1 MALSI
6 GNANLSLTEHLSAP
20 PKASLQI
27 LGTHNVNEDNNIIDF
42 DIWVDCSKT
51 VGIRSAKFLTEND
64 VESRCWS
71 YSADCD
77 NGDPRDILGGWL
89 DDWLNYD
96 DADDQSW
103 TLHKSGHFL
112 NGDCTALRTHIER
125 LAQKTA
131 YGGSVEVSFHTP
143 SIQSEARNNASA
155 ENGHI
160 AQVFLEW
167 AFECPFTPTDKVW
180 SELVMNAMVDHKKGW
195 IEPDVPRPSHG
206 MSPLRRAMRDN
217 GTSRV
222 VSRDQNANGVTHSI
236 RQFSSWGGDS
246 SA

>member
-77 NGDPRDILGGWL
+77 NGDPKDILGGWL
-89 DDWLNYD
+89 DDWLNHD
-96 DADDQSW
+96 DADDQRSV
-103 TLHKSGHFL
+103 LL
-112 NGDCTALRTHIER
+112 DDLVQLPR
-125 LAQKTA
+125 LILTN
-131 YGGSVEVSFHTP
+131 SCRF
-143 SIQSEARNNASA
+143 SA
-155 ENGHI
+155 G
-160 AQVFLEW
+160 VFINL
-167 AFECPFTPTDKVW
+167 AIF
-180 SELVMNAMVDHKKGW
+180 
-195 IEPDVPRPSHG
+195 
-206 MSPLRRAMRDN
+206 
-217 GTSRV
+217 
-222 VSRDQNANGVTHSI
+222 
-236 RQFSSWGGDS
+236 
-246 SA
+246 